1 MHRSRTPHE
10 GAPAAAPTVHDP
22 GDGDARERASQLE
35 APGPE
40 PVRTPNGTLIRFG
53 TASWT
58 DPTLVR
64 SGVFYPSRATSAE
77 ARLKYYAS
85 QFSMVEVDSPYYALP
100 ARQTVEAW
108 ADRTPE
114 SFRFDIKAHALMTG
128 QPSEVARL
136 PADIRD
142 ALPAPLASKTR
153 LYAKDLPPELADA
166 VWATFIDALL
176 PLRETDKLGAVLMQ
190 YPRWFLPAHSG
201 GHQSPE
207 AHHRLAAMPFTVELR
222 NALLFN
228 ARNAEHKLRFFED
241 HDIPFVM
248 VDEPQGL
255 KSSVPPLLAVTTPR
269 LAVIRFHGRRA
280 ETWERQGVTTTE
292 KFRYLYDAREL
303 EAWAPRVREIAGRAR
318 EVHVVMNNCYANY
331 GTTNAIELASMVR
344 RIYRMEAPLTKGSK
358 DN

>member
-1 MHRSRTPHE
+1 MPRPRTPQE
-10 GAPAAAPTVHDP
+10 RAPAAAPTVHDP
-22 GDGDARERASQLE
+22 GVEDARERASRLA
-35 APGPE
+35 APGAAPL
-40 PVRTPNGTLIRFG
+40 RTPNGSIVRFG

-64 SGVFYPSRATSAE
+64 SGVFYPSQATSAE

-114 SFRFDIKAHALMTG
+114 TFRFDVKAHALMTG

-136 PADIRD
+136 PAELRE
-142 ALPAPLASKTR
+142 ALPAPLAQKPR
-153 LYAKDLPPELADA
+153 VYAKDLPPEVADA
-166 VWATFIDALL
+166 VWSTFIDALL

-190 YPRWFLPAHSG
+190 YPRWFLP
-201 GHQSPE
+201 GHASRDQILD
-207 AHHRLAAMPFTVELR
+207 AHHRFGDVPFSVELR
-222 NALLFN
+222 NALWFN
-228 ARNAEHKLRFFED
+228 ARNAEHTLRFFED
-241 HDIPFVM
+241 HGIPFVM

-255 KSSVPPLLAVTTPR
+255 KSSVPPVVAVTAPR

-280 ETWERQGVTTTE
+280 ETWERTGVTTTE

-303 EAWAPRVREIAGRAR
+303 EAWAPRVGEIAGRAQ

-331 GTTNAIELASMVR
+331 GTTNAIELAAMVR
-344 RIYRMEAPLTKGSK
+344 RVYEGGPS
-358 DN
+358 

>member
-1 MHRSRTPHE
+1 
-10 GAPAAAPTVHDP
+10 
-22 GDGDARERASQLE
+22 
-35 APGPE
+35 
-40 PVRTPNGTLIRFG
+40 
-53 TASWT
+53 
-58 DPTLVR
+58 
-64 SGVFYPSRATSAE
+64 
-77 ARLKYYAS
+77 
-85 QFSMVEVDSPYYALP
+85 
-100 ARQTVEAW
+100 
-108 ADRTPE
+108 E

-142 ALPAPLASKTR
+142 ALPAPLAAKSR

-190 YPRWFLPAHSG
+190 YPRWFLP
-201 GHQSPE
+201 GHASRDQILD
-207 AHHRLAAMPFTVELR
+207 AHHRFGDTPFTVELR
-222 NALLFN
+222 NALWFN
-228 ARNAEHKLRFFED
+228 ARNAEHTLRFFED

-255 KSSVPPLLAVTTPR
+255 KSSVPPLVAVTAPR

-303 EAWAPRVREIAGRAR
+303 EAWVPRVGEIAGRAR

>member
-1 MHRSRTPHE
+1 MPRSRSSAA
-10 GAPAAAPTVHDP
+10 APAALTAHDP
-22 GDGDARERASQLE
+22 GPAGALERA
-35 APGPE
+35 ARIAPPGPE
-40 PVRTPNGTLIRFG
+40 ALRTPNGSLIRFG

-64 SGVFYPSRATSAE
+64 SGTFYPKAATSAE

-85 QFSMVEVDSPYYALP
+85 QFSMVEADATYYALP

-114 SFRFDIKAHALMTG
+114 TFRFDIKAHALMTG

-136 PADIRD
+136 PADIRE
-142 ALPAPLASKTR
+142 ALPAALAAKTR

-166 VWATFIDALL
+166 VWGTFLDALL

-190 YPRWFLPAHSG
+190 YPRWFLP
-201 GHQSPE
+201 GHGSRDQILD
-207 AHHRLAAMPFTVELR
+207 ARHRFGDVPFTVELR
-222 NALLFN
+222 NALWFN
-228 ARNAEHKLRFFED
+228 ARNAEHTLGFFEE

-255 KSSVPPLLAVTTPR
+255 KSSVPPVVAVTAPR
-269 LAVIRFHGRRA
+269 LAVIRFHGRR
-280 ETWERQGVTTTE
+280 TDMWERQGVTTAE
-292 KFRYLYDAREL
+292 KFRYLYDPAEL
-303 EAWAPRVREIAGRAR
+303 EAWAPRVQEIAGRAS

-331 GTTNAIELASMVR
+331 GTTNAIELAAMVQ
-344 RIYRMEAPLTKGSK
+344 RIYSGK
-358 DN
+358 